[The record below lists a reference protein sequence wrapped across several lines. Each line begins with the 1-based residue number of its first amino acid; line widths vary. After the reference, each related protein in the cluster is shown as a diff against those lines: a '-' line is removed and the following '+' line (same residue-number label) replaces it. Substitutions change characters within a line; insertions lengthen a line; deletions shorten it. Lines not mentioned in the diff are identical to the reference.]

1 MSLDLLD
8 ILRTSFDSALA
19 RRAAGYLSESEST
32 VQKGLDTVI
41 PVALLGILNK
51 IDSGD
56 TSSLMALAKEA
67 MHRTHFLDLRE
78 QFSEKGSGVPA
89 GAPALLSGLFG
100 ERFGAIANA
109 VSGHTGM
116 KGATTSAIFGSV
128 VPYALA
134 RLGRYIQENNI
145 APGGLA
151 ALFAPF
157 RSGITGALPAGLS
170 LAGLLDAKPMSAAVA
185 PPPAKQSN
193 WLLPLLGVLALGALL
208 WMLLRGQPKEPV
220 VAATPTTDTVVQ
232 VRTDT
237 VLVAG
242 TPKQIT
248 LINGVLLDAK
258 EGGIEDLLLAFLNDP
273 DAKAG
278 SDNWF
283 DFGELNFEFGTANIL
298 PESQREVSNIIE
310 ILKAYPAVKIKL
322 GGYTDR
328 VGNAA
333 ENKKL
338 SQARADAVAAALRDA
353 GLAGQVVGAEGYGS
367 EFAKFPESAPEA
379 DRVKDRRVSVSVR
392 EK

>member
-1 MSLDLLD
+1 
-8 ILRTSFDSALA
+8 
-19 RRAAGYLSESEST
+19 
-32 VQKGLDTVI
+32 
-41 PVALLGILNK
+41 
-51 IDSGD
+51 
-56 TSSLMALAKEA
+56 
-67 MHRTHFLDLRE
+67 
-78 QFSEKGSGVPA
+78 VP
-89 GAPALLSGLFG
+89 F
-100 ERFGAIANA
+100 
-109 VSGHTGM
+109 
-116 KGATTSAIFGSV
+116 
-128 VPYALA
+128 ALA
-134 RLGRYIQENNI
+134 RLGRHLQDNNV

-157 RSGITGALPAGLS
+157 RSGITGALPAGLN
-170 LAGLLDAKPMSAAVA
+170 LAGLLDGKAAPLAAAAAQPEQKP
-185 PPPAKQSN
+185 K
-193 WLLPLLGVLALGALL
+193 WLLPLLGALALGALL

-220 VAATPTTDTVVQ
+220 AAATPTTDTVVQ
-232 VRTDT
+232 VRIDT

-242 TPKQIT
+242 TPKQIR
-248 LINGVLLDAK
+248 LINGVEIDAK
-258 EGGIEDLLLAFLNDP
+258 EGGIEDLLLTFLNDP
-273 DAKAG
+273 NAKAG

-310 ILKAYPAVKIKL
+310 ILKSYPAVKIKL

-338 SQARADAVAAALRDA
+338 SQARADTVAAALRNA